1 MPASLDTTLL
11 YEVLHE
17 ATLANADELVNDCII
32 LYDLELMVRNG
43 LWVALP
49 LCAFWT
55 YE

>member
-32 LYDLELMVRNG
+32 YSYDLELMVRNG
-43 LWVALP
+43 LWVALRSG
-49 LCAFWT
+49 L
-55 YE
+55 